1 MPLESHLYHGKMCH
15 PELYRLGFLT
25 VQTISYLLLLALY
38 MTNCFGILF
47 DC

>member
-25 VQTISYLLLLALY
+25 VQTISYLLALY
-38 MTNCFGILF
+38 MTNCWMLF
-47 DC
+47 IC